1 MKLSYSIVY
10 ICLIMYLIFVV
21 GGGGGGGGGLLFSQ
35 VWKVDLH
42 KFLKLFHGYQ
52 L

>member
-21 GGGGGGGGGLLFSQ
+21 VVGGGGGGGLLFFPGMKGGSP
-35 VWKVDLH
+35 
-42 KFLKLFHGYQ
+42 
-52 L
+52 